1 MCVYAHISAWVC
13 THVHVIAHACRWTL
27 HSPDPIEMWIDSLV
41 ITCLFIYY
49 IYSLNIYFIYILN
62 QLGSITVK
70 MADKIVVMTI
80 KILSLN
86 KNVEFHEKYT
96 IDNVAAWR
104 KNERLVVLRHYLHV
118 PKHTHTHPNTDLNA
132 HIWKY
137 QYIYIFQT
145 SNCIEK
151 QKRHP

>member
-1 MCVYAHISAWVC
+1 MHAAGHFTALTPKRCGLIVYFITCVY
-13 THVHVIAHACRWTL
+13 L
-27 HSPDPIEMWIDSLV
+27 Y
-41 ITCLFIYY
+41 IT
-49 IYSLNIYFIYILN
+49 YSLNIYFIYILN
-62 QLGSITVK
+62 QLGLITVK
-70 MADKIVVMTI
+70 MADKIVAMTI

-104 KNERLVVLRHYLHV
+104 KNKRLVVLRHYLHV

-132 HIWKY
+132 RIWKY

-151 QKRHP
+151 QKRHPY